1 MLIQNDG
8 KMNRFF
14 IILFLIS
21 NYLFA
26 QLENNILFKV
36 NDSLV
41 YVDEF
46 NRVYNKNIDLIDE
59 NNQKDFE
66 SYLELFINYKLKLA
80 EAYDLGLQNDPKY
93 KSELNKYVKQLQ
105 NTYLTDRETEDK
117 FLREAYERT
126 KYEVN
131 VSHVLIRIDENDN
144 DTIDVYNKLNN
155 LRGPFLNSSINDFK
169 NSNLENEELII
180 ENLGYFSAFKMI
192 YKFENMA
199 YNTSVGEVSMPFR
212 SRFGFHILKVNDKRP
227 SLGEVTVGHIMT
239 YKNKPN
245 AFERITN
252 ISDSLNNGVS
262 FEYLAKKYSDDK
274 NSSFKGG
281 RLNPFSS
288 GQINSIPF
296 ENAAFELD
304 KKNNIS
310 KPIETKYGWHIIK
323 FYSKKNLQKF
333 DEIKYELL
341 NKLKK
346 SSRFSMVSDSFYDF
360 LINRYGLNFQNNN
373 LDYFISILDPS
384 YFKGEWVIPESIDEE
399 KILIKI
405 LDRNLKFIDFATF
418 LEDNQRKTSVTP
430 YQKLISDQYKSFIK
444 YNALEVYKNN
454 LESEN
459 SDYKYVIKE
468 YREGL
473 LLFNLMQDKIWTVR
487 DSDSTKLKRY
497 FDDNKN
503 KYSSFEDERG
513 KVIGDFQ
520 QYQEELWINSL
531 KSKHKLTINK
541 RAVKRLKKE
550 YN

>member
-14 IILFLIS
+14 VILFLIS

-105 NTYLTDRETEDK
+105 NTYLTDRETENE

-169 NSNLENEELII
+169 NSHIEDEELII

-199 YNTSVGEVSMPFR
+199 YKTPVGEVSLPFR
-212 SRFGFHILKVNDKRP
+212 SRFGFHILKVNDKRS

-245 AFERITN
+245 AYERITN
-252 ISDSLNNGVS
+252 ILDSLNNGIS

-296 ENAAFELD
+296 ENAAFELG
-304 KKNNIS
+304 KKNNVS

-323 FYSKKNLQKF
+323 FYSKKNVQKF

-346 SSRFSMVSDSFYDF
+346 SSRFSKVSDSFHDF
-360 LINRYGLNFQNNN
+360 LMNKYGLNYQNNN
-373 LDYFISILDPS
+373 LNYFISILDPS
-384 YFKGEWVIPESIDEE
+384 YFRGEWSIPDSINEE

-405 LDRNLKFIDFATF
+405 SDRNLKYIDFATF
-418 LEDNQRKTSVTP
+418 LEDNQRKSSASP
-430 YQKLISDQYKSFIK
+430 YQKLISDQYKSFIQ
-444 YNALEVYKNN
+444 YNVLEVYKSN

-459 SDYKYVIKE
+459 SDYRYIIKE

-473 LLFNLMQDKIWTVR
+473 LLFNLMQDKIWKVR
-487 DSDSTKLKRY
+487 DSDSTKLRMF
-497 FDDNKN
+497 FDENKN
-503 KYSSFEDERG
+503 NYTSFEKDKG

-520 QYQEELWINSL
+520 QFQEELFINSL
-531 KSKHKLTINK
+531 KSKHKLTLNK
-541 RAVKRLKKE
+541 RTIKQLKKK

>member
-1 MLIQNDG
+1 
-8 KMNRFF
+8 MNRFF
-14 IILFLIS
+14 LTFFLLS
-21 NYLFA
+21 NFLFA

-46 NRVYNKNIDLIDE
+46 NRVYNKNINLIDE

-105 NTYLTDRETEDK
+105 NTYLTDKETENK
-117 FLREAYERT
+117 FLKEAYERT
-126 KYEVN
+126 KSEVN
-131 VSHVLIRIDENDN
+131 VSHILIRIDENDN
-144 DTIDVYNKLNN
+144 DTIKIYNKLNS
-155 LRGPFLNSSINDFK
+155 LRGSFLNSSINDFK
-169 NSNLENEELII
+169 NKHQEDQELII

-199 YNTSVGEVSMPFR
+199 YRTAVREVSMPFR
-212 SRFGFHILKVNDKRP
+212 TRFGFHILKVNDKRP

-252 ISDSLNNGVS
+252 ILDSLNNGVS

-310 KPIETKYGWHIIK
+310 NPIETKYGWHIIK
-323 FYSKKNLQKF
+323 FYSKKNVKKF
-333 DEIKYELL
+333 NEIKYELL

-346 SSRFSMVSDSFYDF
+346 SSRFSIVSNSFYDF
-360 LINRYGLNFQNNN
+360 LMNKYGLNYQNNN

-384 YFKGEWVIPESIDEE
+384 YFKGEWSIPKSIEEE

-405 LDRNLKFIDFATF
+405 LDKNLKYIDFATF
-418 LEDNQRKTSVTP
+418 IEDNQRKSNTVP

-444 YNALEVYKNN
+444 YNLLEVYKNN

-459 SDYKYVIKE
+459 LDYKFVIKE

-473 LLFNLMQDKIWTVR
+473 LLFNLMQDKIWTIR
-487 DSDSTKLKRY
+487 DSDSTKLKMF

-503 KYSSFEDERG
+503 KYISFEKDRG

-520 QYQEELWINSL
+520 QFQEELFIKSL
-531 KSKHKLTINK
+531 KSKHKLTLNK
-541 RAVKRLKKE
+541 RTIKRLKKK

>member
-1 MLIQNDG
+1 
-8 KMNRFF
+8 MNRFF
-14 IILFLIS
+14 IVLSLFINFS
-21 NYLFA
+21 FA

-169 NSNLENEELII
+169 NSYIEDEELII

-199 YNTSVGEVSMPFR
+199 YKTPVGEVSLPFR
-212 SRFGFHILKVNDKRP
+212 SRFGFHILKVNDKRS

-245 AFERITN
+245 AYERITN
-252 ISDSLNNGVS
+252 ILDSLNNGIS

-296 ENAAFELD
+296 ENAAFELG
-304 KKNNIS
+304 KKNNVS

-323 FYSKKNLQKF
+323 FYSKKNVQKF

-346 SSRFSMVSDSFYDF
+346 SSRFSIVSDSFYDF
-360 LINRYGLNFQNNN
+360 LMNRYGLNYQNNN

-384 YFKGEWVIPESIDEE
+384 YFKGEWSIPESIDEE
-399 KILIKI
+399 KTLIKI
-405 LDRNLKFIDFATF
+405 LDKNLKFIDFATF

-459 SDYKYVIKE
+459 SDYKFVIKE

-487 DSDSTKLKRY
+487 DSDSTKLKM
-497 FDDNKN
+497 FFSENKN
-503 KYSSFEDERG
+503 KYTSFEEDRG

-541 RAVKRLKKE
+541 RTVKRLKKE

>member
-1 MLIQNDG
+1 
-8 KMNRFF
+8 MNRFF
-14 IILFLIS
+14 IVISLFINS
-21 NYLFA
+21 SFA

-296 ENAAFELD
+296 ENAAFELG
-304 KKNNIS
+304 KKNNVS

-323 FYSKKNLQKF
+323 FYSKKNVQKF

-520 QYQEELWINSL
+520 QYQEEIWINFL

>member
-1 MLIQNDG
+1 
-8 KMNRFF
+8 MNRFF
-14 IILFLIS
+14 IVLSLFINS
-21 NYLFA
+21 SFA

-155 LRGPFLNSSINDFK
+155 LRDPFLNSSFNDFK
-169 NSNLENEELII
+169 NSNLEDEELII

-199 YNTSVGEVSMPFR
+199 YNTPVGEVSMPFR
-212 SRFGFHILKVNDKRP
+212 TRFGFHILKVNDKRP

-296 ENAAFELD
+296 ENAAFELG

-346 SSRFSMVSDSFYDF
+346 SSRFSIVSDSFYDF
-360 LINRYGLNFQNNN
+360 LMNRYGLNDQNNN

-487 DSDSTKLKRY
+487 DSDSTKLKTY
-497 FDDNKN
+497 FDNNKN
-503 KYSSFEDERG
+503 KYSSFEGERG

>member
-1 MLIQNDG
+1 MLIQNDD

-14 IILFLIS
+14 VILFLIS

-296 ENAAFELD
+296 ENAAFELG
-304 KKNNIS
+304 KKNNVS

-418 LEDNQRKTSVTP
+418 LEDNQRKTSVTA

-473 LLFNLMQDKIWTVR
+473 LLFNLMQDKIWTLR

>member
-1 MLIQNDG
+1 
-8 KMNRFF
+8 MNRFF
-14 IILFLIS
+14 IVLSLFINFS
-21 NYLFA
+21 FA

-323 FYSKKNLQKF
+323 FYSKKNVQKF

-487 DSDSTKLKRY
+487 DSDSTKLKMY

-520 QYQEELWINSL
+520 QYQEEIWINSL
-531 KSKHKLTINK
+531 KSKHKLIINK

>member
-1 MLIQNDG
+1 
-8 KMNRFF
+8 MNRFF
-14 IILFLIS
+14 IVLSLFINFS
-21 NYLFA
+21 FA

-105 NTYLTDRETEDK
+105 NTYLTDRETENK

-155 LRGPFLNSSINDFK
+155 LRDPFLNSSINDFK
-169 NSNLENEELII
+169 NSHLEDEELII

-199 YNTSVGEVSMPFR
+199 YKTPVGEVSLPFR
-212 SRFGFHILKVNDKRP
+212 SRFGFHILKVNDKRS

-245 AFERITN
+245 AYERITN
-252 ISDSLNNGVS
+252 ILDSLNNGIS

-296 ENAAFELD
+296 ENAAFELG
-304 KKNNIS
+304 KKNNVS

-323 FYSKKNLQKF
+323 FYSKKNVQKF

-346 SSRFSMVSDSFYDF
+346 SSRFSIVSDSFYDF
-360 LINRYGLNFQNNN
+360 LMNRYGLNYQNNN

-384 YFKGEWVIPESIDEE
+384 YFKGEWSIPESIDEE
-399 KILIKI
+399 KTLIKI
-405 LDRNLKFIDFATF
+405 LDKNLKFIDFATF
-418 LEDNQRKTSVTP
+418 LEDNQRKTSITP
-430 YQKLISDQYKSFIK
+430 YQKLISDRYKSFIK

-459 SDYKYVIKE
+459 SDYKFVIKE

-487 DSDSTKLKRY
+487 DSDSTKLKM
-497 FDDNKN
+497 FFSENKN
-503 KYSSFEDERG
+503 KYTSFEEDRG

-520 QYQEELWINSL
+520 QYQEKLWINSL

-541 RAVKRLKKE
+541 RTVKRLKKE

>member
-1 MLIQNDG
+1 
-8 KMNRFF
+8 MNRFF
-14 IILFLIS
+14 IVLSLFINFS
-21 NYLFA
+21 FA

-155 LRGPFLNSSINDFK
+155 LRDPFLNSSINDFK
-169 NSNLENEELII
+169 NSHLEDEELII

-199 YNTSVGEVSMPFR
+199 YKTPVGEVSLPFR
-212 SRFGFHILKVNDKRP
+212 SRFGFHILKVNDKRS

-245 AFERITN
+245 AYERITN
-252 ISDSLNNGVS
+252 ILDSLNNGIS

-296 ENAAFELD
+296 ENAAFELG
-304 KKNNIS
+304 KKNNVS

-323 FYSKKNLQKF
+323 FYSKKNVQKF

-346 SSRFSMVSDSFYDF
+346 SSRFSIVSDSFYDF
-360 LINRYGLNFQNNN
+360 LMNRYGLDYQNNN

-384 YFKGEWVIPESIDEE
+384 YFKGEWSIPESIDEE
-399 KILIKI
+399 KTLIKI
-405 LDRNLKFIDFATF
+405 LDKNLKFIDFATF
-418 LEDNQRKTSVTP
+418 LEDNQRKTSITP
-430 YQKLISDQYKSFIK
+430 YQKLISDRYKSFIK

-459 SDYKYVIKE
+459 SDYKFVIKE

-487 DSDSTKLKRY
+487 DSDSTKLKM
-497 FDDNKN
+497 FFSENKN
-503 KYSSFEDERG
+503 KYTSFEEDRG

-541 RAVKRLKKE
+541 RTVKRLKKE

>member
-1 MLIQNDG
+1 
-8 KMNRFF
+8 MNRFF
-14 IILFLIS
+14 VILFLIS

-473 LLFNLMQDKIWTVR
+473 LLFNLMQDKIWTLR

-541 RAVKRLKKE
+541 RAVKLLKKE

>member
-1 MLIQNDG
+1 
-8 KMNRFF
+8 MNRFF
-14 IILFLIS
+14 IYFFLLS
-21 NYLFA
+21 NFLFA
-26 QLENNILFKV
+26 QLENNVLFKV

-105 NTYLTDRETEDK
+105 NTYLTDKETENK
-117 FLREAYERT
+117 FLKEAYDRT
-126 KYEVN
+126 KSEVN
-131 VSHVLIRIDENDN
+131 VSHILIRIDENDN
-144 DTIDVYNKLNN
+144 DTIKIYNKLNA
-155 LRGPFLNSSINDFK
+155 LRGAFLNSSINDFK
-169 NSNLENEELII
+169 NKHQEDQELII

-192 YKFENMA
+192 YKFENIA
-199 YNTSVGEVSMPFR
+199 YSTPVGEVSIPFR

-245 AFERITN
+245 AFVRITN
-252 ISDSLNNGVS
+252 ILDSLNNGVS

-274 NSSFKGG
+274 NSSFNGG

-304 KKNNIS
+304 KNNKIS

-323 FYSKKNLQKF
+323 FYSKKNLKKF

-346 SSRFSMVSDSFYDF
+346 SSRFSIVSDSFYDF
-360 LINRYGLNFQNNN
+360 LMNKYGLNYQNNN

-384 YFKGEWVIPESIDEE
+384 YFKGVWSMPKSIDEE

-405 LDRNLKFIDFATF
+405 LDKNLKYIDFATF
-418 LEDNQRKTSVTP
+418 LEDNQTKSTATS
-430 YQKLISDQYKSFIK
+430 YQRLISDQYKNFVK
-444 YNALEVYKNN
+444 YNVLEVYKNN

-459 SDYKYVIKE
+459 SDYKFVIKE

-487 DSDSTKLKRY
+487 ASVSTKLKMF
-497 FDDNKN
+497 FDENKN
-503 KYSSFEDERG
+503 KYTSFEKDRG

-520 QYQEELWINSL
+520 QLQEQLFINSL
-531 KSKHKLTINK
+531 KSKHKLTLNK
-541 RAVKRLKKE
+541 RTIKRLKKQ

>member
-1 MLIQNDG
+1 
-8 KMNRFF
+8 MNRFF
-14 IILFLIS
+14 IVLSLFINFS
-21 NYLFA
+21 FA

-131 VSHVLIRIDENDN
+131 VSHILIRIDENDN

-169 NSNLENEELII
+169 NSNIEDEELII

-245 AFERITN
+245 AYERITN
-252 ISDSLNNGVS
+252 ILDSLNNGIS

-296 ENAAFELD
+296 ENAAFELG
-304 KKNNIS
+304 KKNNVS

-323 FYSKKNLQKF
+323 FYSKKNVQKF

-346 SSRFSMVSDSFYDF
+346 SSRFSIISDSFYDF
-360 LINRYGLNFQNNN
+360 LMNRYGLDYQNNN

-384 YFKGEWVIPESIDEE
+384 YFKGEWSIPESIDEE
-399 KILIKI
+399 KTLIKI
-405 LDRNLKFIDFATF
+405 LDKNLKFIDFATF

-459 SDYKYVIKE
+459 SDYKFVIKE

-487 DSDSTKLKRY
+487 DSDSTKLKM
-497 FDDNKN
+497 FFSENKN
-503 KYSSFEDERG
+503 KYTSFEEDRG

-541 RAVKRLKKE
+541 RTVKRLKKD